1 MVINKDKTKA
11 MVISSDTKD
20 TSWDIGLFAED
31 TQIETVKHYP
41 FLGNKLD
48 NGLYFGAHTE
58 KMAVKCRKRNRVIK
72 ALAWK
77 EWGNQLETQRTLYIQ
92 WIRSCLEYAS
102 SSWSPWI
109 SNTNTL
115 KLERIQREALRGM
128 TGLAKTCQS
137 DFLHLEAGV
146 EPLPARFEKMDEI
159 LYDKYLRLPPDDARF
174 QLTQRSIPPRLKTR
188 HGWRHTTQ
196 NKVTKDILRDITS
209 PPTPPWQN
217 YPQFDVQ
224 YVEFDGRKQDI
235 SPSLLKQT
243 AQNRIAEFEIDLII
257 YTDGSTSGDQ

>member
-1 MVINKDKTKA
+1 MTTVEIEGTKSKQFMLKEGLPQGSA
-11 MVISSDTKD
+11 ISPLLFVIS
-20 TSWDIGLFAED
+20 I
-31 TQIETVKHYP
+31 
-41 FLGNKLD
+41 

-58 KMAVKCRKRNRVIK
+58 KRAVKCRKRNRVIK

-77 EWGNQLETQRTLYIQ
+77 EWGNQLKTQRTLYIQ

-128 TGLAKTCQS
+128 TGLAKICQS

-159 LYDKYLRLPPDDARF
+159 LYNKYLRLPPDDARF
-174 QLTQRSIPPRLKTR
+174 QLTQRSIP
-188 HGWRHTTQ
+188 H
-196 NKVTKDILRDITS
+196 V
-209 PPTPPWQN
+209 
-217 YPQFDVQ
+217 
-224 YVEFDGRKQDI
+224 
-235 SPSLLKQT
+235 
-243 AQNRIAEFEIDLII
+243 
-257 YTDGSTSGDQ
+257 